1 MNIKSLFA
9 NKKIVAFGAVVV
21 CVAAY
26 FGYKSYSSLPLAER
40 YKIAKIEKGDLTQ
53 SVSANG
59 TLNPVV
65 LVSVGTQVSGT
76 VSKLM
81 VDYNSRVK
89 QGQVLAVLEPSLF
102 EAQSAQSGANVKS
115 AQAALELATANE
127 KRMSAL
133 YKQEY
138 VSKQEFE
145 QSVEAKKSALAALE
159 LSRAQHKKD
168 KTNEG
173 YTVIKSPVSGVV
185 IDKQIDVGQTVA
197 ASYQTPTL
205 FKIAQDLRKMQI
217 DSNFAEADIGKIKVG
232 QEVLFNVDA
241 FANRQFKGT
250 VKQVRLNATTSSN
263 VVTYDVVVSVENPDE
278 VLMPGMTAYVNIIVA
293 ERKGVLLVPNSA
305 LRYKPEKDKQTNT
318 DKPKQKDANSTKREK
333 KQRIGV
339 AYILENGA
347 PKAVKVELGITDNKF
362 TEIVG
367 GELKEGDS
375 VITDENKEGGK
386 NSSNKTPMR
395 MF

>member
-1 MNIKSLFA
+1 MNIKTIL
-9 NKKIVAFGAVVV
+9 NKKKLIGLGVILFGIT
-21 CVAAY
+21 AY
-26 FGYKSYSSLPLAER
+26 FAYKSYSSIPPEEK
-40 YKIAKIEKGDLTQ
+40 YKLAKIERGDLTQ

-76 VSKLM
+76 VSKLL
-81 VDYNSRVK
+81 VDYNAKVQK
-89 QGQVLAVLEPSLF
+89 GQVLAILEPSLF
-102 EAQSAQSGANVKS
+102 EAQSAQSGASVKS
-115 AQAALELATANE
+115 AQASLELAVANE
-127 KRMSAL
+127 KRMREL
-133 YKQEY
+133 FKQEY
-138 VSKQEFE
+138 VSKQELD
-145 QSVEAKKSALAALE
+145 QSVEAKKSAAAALE
-159 LSRAQHKKD
+159 LARAQHKKD
-168 KTNEG
+168 RTNEG

-185 IDKQIDVGQTVA
+185 IDRQIDIGQTVA

-232 QEVLFNVDA
+232 QEVVFNVDA

-250 VKQVRLNATTSSN
+250 VKQVRLNATTTSN

-278 VLMPGMTAYVNIIVA
+278 ILMPGMTAYVNIIVA
-293 ERKGVLLVPNSA
+293 ERKNALLIPNAA
-305 LRYKPEKDKQTNT
+305 LRYKPEKDRQANSE
-318 DKPKQKDANSTKREK
+318 KPKQRDGNATKKER
-333 KQRIGV
+333 KQRTATV
-339 AYILENGA
+339 YILENGL
-347 PKAVKVELGITDNKF
+347 PKPVKVELGITDNKL

-375 VITDENKEGGK
+375 VITDETKESK
-386 NSSNKTPMR
+386 NSNNKPPMR